1 MSKKDEVYVFSTLT
15 SSVEYRNHVA
25 GGADLPVVDK
35 SVLIVGGTN
44 LPDKHLITPYG
55 VMTKVSAE
63 DISWL
68 QENELFKLHQKNGY
82 ITVRDKAADPEKVAT
97 DMKTR
102 DESAPLVDADFKEG
116 EKPANVDKDAAPAG
130 GKNSRR
136 A

>member
-1 MSKKDEVYVFSTLT
+1 MN
-15 SSVEYRNHVA
+15 RN
-25 GGADLPVVDK
+25 
-35 SVLIVGGTN
+35 
-44 LPDKHLITPYG
+44 
-55 VMTKVSAE
+55 MTKVSAE

-116 EKPANVDKDAAPAG
+116 EKPTEDKSG
-130 GKNSRR
+130 GNKNSRR

>member
-1 MSKKDEVYVFSTLT
+1 MSKSDEVYVFSTLT

-44 LPDKHLITPYG
+44 IPDKHLVTPFG

-63 DISWL
+63 EFSWL
-68 QENELFKLHQKNGY
+68 QGNELFKLHQKNGY

-97 DMKTR
+97 DMTTR
-102 DESAPLVDADFKEG
+102 DQSAPLVEEDFDEDK
-116 EKPANVDKDAAPAG
+116 KPKVEEDKPTNTG